1 MRKKKPTPK
10 QGEEKKE
17 ELMKFQ
23 LYVEHVDEC
32 PPDVPIVRVNIPRL
46 NIHFCVL
53 VTIYVSF
60 WFITWSRKWC
70 IVFE

>member
-1 MRKKKPTPK
+1 MRKKKPLPK

-17 ELMKFQ
+17 ELMRFS
-23 LYVEHVDEC
+23 LHVEHVDEC
-32 PPDVPIVRVNIPRL
+32 PSDVDVVHVNIPKL